1 MVLHGYTNTRTE
13 EFIEIAI
20 ESFINATN
28 GLRPEGK
35 LPKMTFFASTI
46 EEVTSE
52 LKPAVERALLKFGLP
67 VSSILVN
74 VGDSTL
80 TTNDDIREF
89 NQLDSAHS
97 TKQFILLV
105 NKGREGWNCRSL
117 FSVGLFREPKSKIFV
132 LQATMRCLR
141 SIGESQ
147 HTGHVYLSDSNM
159 QILNDELLQN
169 FRISADDLQN
179 VASDK
184 V

>member
-1 MVLHGYTNTRTE
+1 MLHGYTNTRTE

-35 LPKMTFFASTI
+35 LPKMAFFASTI

-105 NKGREGWNCRSL
+105 KVEKAGIAVHFLVLVCLESRNRKYLFCRQQC
-117 FSVGLFREPKSKIFV
+117 V
-132 LQATMRCLR
+132 
-141 SIGESQ
+141 
-147 HTGHVYLSDSNM
+147 VYA
-159 QILNDELLQN
+159 
-169 FRISADDLQN
+169 R
-179 VASDK
+179 
-184 V
+184 